1 MRSRKKLAASRFWIF
16 VAVST
21 IFLLQTIACS
31 SAQSTNTATAVLQPT
46 SPPQENTATPPP
58 SPEPPI
64 NGEQM
69 LQESI
74 AAVKELDAY
83 KMSMVIGGDFG
94 EGNADCTILSKDN
107 QWLCQHN
114 VVLDTGEK
122 DQSLLY
128 QSANNSWYKEDPSET
143 HWFFVSEGFKVGYSG
158 VNDYA
163 LIKQILETEE
173 TVIESEPVIHIH
185 YDFDPEQFLNLM
197 LNNLT
202 AVPVYIDQANEITI
216 KGNSYIDPDTKLP
229 IKEDLIVAIESNIT
243 PLHLTYE
250 LTYDFIT
257 PVEIE
262 KPVGEDLL
270 EIGEQFFT
278 ALANERYDTAYSYFA
293 TLAKEQITVDDLT
306 TLVETNK
313 ELFADF
319 EQLRLLQFDNAPEIP
334 NLDGEFILM
343 LVEAELTDGS
353 PQQFRLLFMKEDQNW
368 RLGRFD
374 AAVST
379 NG

>member
-1 MRSRKKLAASRFWIF
+1 MRSERKLAANRFWFFAAI
-16 VAVST
+16 S
-21 IFLLQTIACS
+21 IILLQTIACS
-31 SAQSTNTATAVLQPT
+31 SAQGTSTATAVPQPT

-58 SPEPPI
+58 SPELQI
-64 NGEQM
+64 NGEQI

-74 AAVKELDAY
+74 AAVNELEAY

-94 EGNADCTILSKDN
+94 EGNADCNILSEDN

-114 VVLDTGEK
+114 VVLASGEK

-128 QSANNSWYKEDPSET
+128 QSANNSWYKEDPSEIP
-143 HWFFVSEGFKVGYSG
+143 WFFVSEGFKVGYSG

-163 LIKQILETEE
+163 LIKQIIETEE
-173 TVIESEPVIHIH
+173 TIFESQPAIHIH
-185 YDFDPEQFLNLM
+185 YDFEPERFLSLM

-202 AVPVYIDQANEITI
+202 AVPAYINQANEITI

-270 EIGEQFFT
+270 EISNQFFT
-278 ALANERYDTAYSYFA
+278 ALADERYDTAYSYFA
-293 TLAKEQITVDDLT
+293 TLAKEQITVDDLA

-313 ELFADF
+313 ELFTDF
-319 EQLRLLQFDNAPEIP
+319 QQLRLLQFDNAPEIP

-343 LVEAELTDGS
+343 LVEAQFTDGS
-353 PQQFRLLFMKEDQNW
+353 TQQFRLLFIKEDQNW
-368 RLGRFD
+368 LLGRFD